1 MINYP
6 RWAIAITLIVCAWG
20 IVFAAPNFFD
30 EPPGFLPESQV
41 NLGLDL
47 QGGAHLLLEVEIDDV
62 LKASLESIRSQVRRE
77 LRRRQPRIG
86 YKSLKVEGNAVVI
99 RGFKIDDIDVARE
112 RLRGIDRD
120 VVIGVSGDVIRLEF
134 TEQAL
139 IDRRQRAI
147 TAQ

>member
-86 YKSLKVEGNAVVI
+86 LKASKLKATLSLSVGLK
-99 RGFKIDDIDVARE
+99 
-112 RLRGIDRD
+112 
-120 VVIGVSGDVIRLEF
+120 
-134 TEQAL
+134 
-139 IDRRQRAI
+139 
-147 TAQ
+147 